1 MKTKRILTLLL
12 TITIAMVVEAQQAM
26 DFVGKFMTVCE
37 GDSMVKCI
45 TVSPKM
51 MEQIVENHQG
61 DDERSEAFEQAI
73 SKLKSARIV
82 TAPTEYYE
90 RAELLIK
97 KYASRF
103 KAEQVFQT
111 DEVRGTFY
119 TRQDKKGRTA
129 ELIMLR
135 EDNVRKQMTIVC
147 LTGDID
153 KEFLCFLYNNK
164 SLKD

>member
-1 MKTKRILTLLL
+1 MKIILTLFL
-12 TITIAMVVEAQQAM
+12 TMAIAMAAEAQQAL
-26 DFVGKFMTVCE
+26 DFAKKFMTMYE

-51 MEQIVENHQG
+51 MEQIAEHHPFEEGNT
-61 DDERSEAFEQAI
+61 DDFKQAV

-82 TAPTEYYE
+82 NAPANYYE
-90 RAELLIK
+90 RAELLLK
-97 KYASRF
+97 KHARRF
-103 KAEQVFQT
+103 KAEDNFEN
-111 DEVRGTFY
+111 DKFRGSFY
-119 TRQDKKGRTA
+119 TRKNRKGQTV

-135 EDNVRKQMTIVC
+135 EDNVRETMTIVC

-164 SLKD
+164 SFKD

>member
-1 MKTKRILTLLL
+1 MLL

-51 MEQIVENHQG
+51 MEQLVKMH
-61 DDERSEAFEQAI
+61 DDNRSDNIIQAI
-73 SKLKSARIV
+73 AKLKSARIV

-103 KAEQVFQT
+103 KAEQEFQT